1 MPGKT
6 HFGRRVPSKKCIRE
20 MSKCDEKSQ
29 LAGIRTELLKL
40 VVGDVINIMKTTFE
54 LNFDFCQAF

>member
-6 HFGRRVPSKKCIRE
+6 RLGRRVPSNKFIRE

-29 LAGIRTELLKL
+29 FAEIRTELLKL